1 MAKKKTET
9 ASLIETFAEF
19 KENKNIDYT
28 TLVGVL
34 EESFRNVIAKL
45 FGSDE
50 NFDVIVNPDKGDCEI
65 YRNRV
70 VVADDELTDPNKEI
84 ALSEAQKIDPD
95 YEEGEEVAE
104 KINFTDFGRRAI
116 LTLRQTLASKVLE
129 LEHDA
134 LYNKYKDRIGELM
147 APEVY
152 QTWKS
157 ETLLMD
163 EERNELY
170 LPKNQQIPRDFFHKG
185 DTVQAVI
192 ERVDNINGKPKII
205 LSRTSPTF
213 LLRLLERDIPEIAEG
228 LIKVRAVARIP
239 GERAKIAVE
248 SYDERIDPVG
258 ACVGIKGSRI
268 HNIVRELNNENIDV
282 IPFTGNIRLFI
293 QRALNP
299 AQVSSI
305 NLNEEERKAEVY
317 LRPEEVSLAI
327 GKGGLNI
334 KLASMLTEYT
344 IDVFRELDENEAI
357 EDIYL
362 DEFADEIDQ
371 WVIDSIK
378 NIGLQTAKDVLN
390 APREMLIEKADLE
403 EDTVDD
409 VLRILQAEF
418 EDEAAPHEPAEEPE
432 ATEPAE
438 EAAEEPEA
446 AEPAEEAAEPAEE
459 AAEEPEA

>member
-9 ASLIETFAEF
+9 ASLIDTFAEF

-34 EESFRNVIAKL
+34 EESFRNVIAKI

-70 VVADDELTDPNKEI
+70 VVADEELTDPNKEI

-134 LYNKYKDRIGELM
+134 LYNKYKDRIGELI

-213 LLRLLERDIPEIAEG
+213 LLRMLERDIPEIAEG

-282 IPFTGNIRLFI
+282 IPFTSNIRLFI

-305 NLNEEERKAEVY
+305 NLNEEEKKAEVY

-344 IDVFRELDENEAI
+344 IDVFRELNENEAI

-371 WVIDSIK
+371 WVIDAIK

-403 EDTVDD
+403 EDTVDE

-418 EDEAAPHEPAEEPE
+418 EDEANGHENEEEPATETEAAEADEEPE
-432 ATEPAE
+432 ATEADE
-438 EAAEEPEA
+438 ETEA
-446 AEPAEEAAEPAEE
+446 
-459 AAEEPEA
+459 

>member
-34 EESFRNVIAKL
+34 EESFRNVIAKI

-70 VVADDELTDPNKEI
+70 VVADEELTDPNKEI

-134 LYNKYKDRIGELM
+134 LYNKYKDRIGELI

-213 LLRLLERDIPEIAEG
+213 LLRMLERDIPEIAEG

-282 IPFTGNIRLFI
+282 IPFTSNIRLFI

-305 NLNEEERKAEVY
+305 NLNEEEKKAEVY

-344 IDVFRELDENEAI
+344 IDVFRELNENEAI

-371 WVIDSIK
+371 WVIDAIK

-403 EDTVDD
+403 EDTVDE

-418 EDEAAPHEPAEEPE
+418 EDEANVHENEEEPAAETEATEVDEEPE
-432 ATEPAE
+432 ATEAD
-438 EAAEEPEA
+438 EEPEA
-446 AEPAEEAAEPAEE
+446 
-459 AAEEPEA
+459 

>member
-34 EESFRNVIAKL
+34 EESFRNVIAKI

-70 VVADDELTDPNKEI
+70 VVADEELTDPNKEI

-134 LYNKYKDRIGELM
+134 LYNKYKDRIGELI

-213 LLRLLERDIPEIAEG
+213 LLRMLERDIPEIAEG

-282 IPFTGNIRLFI
+282 IPFTSNIRLFI

-305 NLNEEERKAEVY
+305 NLNEEEKKAEVY

-344 IDVFRELDENEAI
+344 IDVFR
-357 EDIYL
+357 
-362 DEFADEIDQ
+362 
-371 WVIDSIK
+371 
-378 NIGLQTAKDVLN
+378 
-390 APREMLIEKADLE
+390 
-403 EDTVDD
+403 
-409 VLRILQAEF
+409 
-418 EDEAAPHEPAEEPE
+418 
-432 ATEPAE
+432 
-438 EAAEEPEA
+438 
-446 AEPAEEAAEPAEE
+446 
-459 AAEEPEA
+459 

>member
-9 ASLIETFAEF
+9 ASLIDTFAEF
-19 KENKNIDYT
+19 KEHKNIDYT

-34 EESFRNVIAKL
+34 EESFRNVIAKI

-70 VVADDELTDPNKEI
+70 VVADEELTDPNKEI

-134 LYNKYKDRIGELM
+134 LYNKYKDRIGELI

-213 LLRLLERDIPEIAEG
+213 LLRMLERDIPEIAEG

-282 IPFTGNIRLFI
+282 IPFTSNIRLFI

-305 NLNEEERKAEVY
+305 NLNEEEKKAEVY

-344 IDVFRELDENEAI
+344 IDVFRELNENEAI

-371 WVIDSIK
+371 WVIDAIK

-403 EDTVDD
+403 EDTVDE

-418 EDEAAPHEPAEEPE
+418 EDEANVHENEEEPAAETEAAEADEEPE
-432 ATEPAE
+432 ATEAD
-438 EAAEEPEA
+438 EEPEA
-446 AEPAEEAAEPAEE
+446 
-459 AAEEPEA
+459 

>member
-34 EESFRNVIAKL
+34 EESFRNVIAKI

-70 VVADDELTDPNKEI
+70 VVADEELTDPNKEI

-134 LYNKYKDRIGELM
+134 LYNKYKDRIGELI

-213 LLRLLERDIPEIAEG
+213 LLRMLERDIPEIAEG

-282 IPFTGNIRLFI
+282 IPFTSNIRLFI

-305 NLNEEERKAEVY
+305 NLNEEEKKAEVY

-344 IDVFRELDENEAI
+344 IDVFRELNENEAI

-371 WVIDSIK
+371 WVIDAIK

-403 EDTVDD
+403 EDTVDE

-418 EDEAAPHEPAEEPE
+418 EDEANVHENEEEPA
-432 ATEPAE
+432 AE
-438 EAAEEPEA
+438 TEAAEAEEEPEA
-446 AEPAEEAAEPAEE
+446 AEAEEETE
-459 AAEEPEA
+459 A